1 MPVYLAK
8 RLYTVMALNE
18 KKLNHG
24 YNKTSAM
31 ISKENFVQTLL
42 LFFSSSSINEI
53 YKLVFQM

>member
-18 KKLNHG
+18 KKLNQEN
-24 YNKTSAM
+24 NKTSAM

-42 LFFSSSSINEI
+42 LFFSSYSINEI